1 MLGNY
6 NMDVNKRVKELRKEN
21 RYTQEKIAEMLAMK
35 TSTYSQMERS
45 GKIPI
50 HIIMQLA
57 EIFKVEISEIL
68 YGKKEDDTQAPQVDE
83 TFIADDPQN
92 GTIGVKTP
100 TSPIEESYDKITLS
114 NREENLVIM
123 IRNLYPADKE
133 EIYRMVKVFHDKKHK
148 KN

>member
-21 RYTQEKIAEMLAMK
+21 RYTQEKIAEMLGMK

>member
-6 NMDVNKRVKELRKEN
+6 NMDVNKRVKELRKKN
-21 RYTQEKIAEMLAMK
+21 RYTQEKIAEMLGMK

-68 YGKKEDDTQAPQVDE
+68 YEKMADDTQAPQVDE
-83 TFIADDPQN
+83 TLIVDDPKN
-92 GTIGVKTP
+92 GTTKAKTP
-100 TSPIEESYDKITLS
+100 TSPIEESYDKLTLS

>member
-1 MLGNY
+1 
-6 NMDVNKRVKELRKEN
+6 
-21 RYTQEKIAEMLAMK
+21 
-35 TSTYSQMERS
+35 
-45 GKIPI
+45 
-50 HIIMQLA
+50 
-57 EIFKVEISEIL
+57 
-68 YGKKEDDTQAPQVDE
+68 VDE